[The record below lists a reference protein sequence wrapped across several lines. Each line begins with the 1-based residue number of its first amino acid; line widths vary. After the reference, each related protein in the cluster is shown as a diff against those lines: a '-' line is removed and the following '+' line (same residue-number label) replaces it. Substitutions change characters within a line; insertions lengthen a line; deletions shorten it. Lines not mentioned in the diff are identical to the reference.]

1 MKRKIFALTLMLTLS
16 LSLMGCIGDDKA
28 TDSTDNATVESQDNT
43 TNVESASSDEIDA
56 TVATEDSTSEDQEN
70 INSENEETFWL
81 NATLHKSGKDQSLKE
96 DKWGS
101 TQAIVYDAKIE
112 GDTLTIKGDMFFK
125 NDIAQDPVGV
135 YDKKEIILKL
145 TDETKYTLTGGIEED
160 EEGNEV
166 VASNPVSK
174 EEFAEQLTQLIDSE
188 LGIDIE
194 VKGDTVLS
202 IDIYC

>member
-43 TNVESASSDEIDA
+43 TDVESAPADEIDDPA
-56 TVATEDSTSEDQEN
+56 DAEDSTSEDKEN
-70 INSENEETFWL
+70 TDSENEETFWL
-81 NATLHKSGKDQSLKE
+81 TATLHKSGKDQSLKE
-96 DKWGS
+96 DKWGTS
-101 TQAIVYDAKIE
+101 QAIVYDAKIE

-125 NDIAQDPVGV
+125 NDVSQDPVGV
-135 YDKKEIILKL
+135 YDKKEIVLKL
-145 TDETKYTLTGGIEED
+145 TDDTKYTLTGGIDENEEI
-160 EEGNEV
+160 
-166 VASNPVSK
+166 ASESISK
-174 EEFAEQLTQLIDSE
+174 EEFAKQLTELIDSE

>member
-43 TNVESASSDEIDA
+43 TDVESAPADEIDDTA
-56 TVATEDSTSEDQEN
+56 DAEDSTSEDKEN
-70 INSENEETFWL
+70 TDSENEETFWL
-81 NATLHKSGKDQSLKE
+81 TATLHKSGKDQSLKE
-96 DKWGS
+96 DKWGTS
-101 TQAIVYDAKIE
+101 QAIVYDAKIE

-125 NDIAQDPVGV
+125 NDVSQDPVGV
-135 YDKKEIILKL
+135 YDKKEIVLKL
-145 TDETKYTLTGGIEED
+145 TDDTKYTLTGGIDENEEI
-160 EEGNEV
+160 
-166 VASNPVSK
+166 ASESISK